1 MHNVMIVYVGL
12 KSSDATHMG
21 AVMGAQVRAAVSQQA
36 NVLANTGSVTTFSAG
51 ATLIK
56 TRASEF
62 IEQRLSFF
70 RANVDD
76 FLFELAG
83 KTRSEELNY
92 LYLDTISRLRNK
104 RDVLK
109 NTFVANFEKL
119 CQDTTP
125 CQTTMAV
132 AITMDSAGIDKLLL
146 SGDEDLEA
154 TIAMK
159 NIVEQAQRRYANE
172 LSALYAATPVTQHA
186 CLSSVS
192 PALLCVAWKQ
202 ATDTLKLSVK
212 AKFIVY
218 KLFSKFVLDDLTTLY
233 HGLLADV
240 GGQVPANPT
249 EKADKTVAEKAQP
262 ASAPT
267 QSPVATTES
276 AIDTPIEKKLHGR
289 KLPDAIHQFLFTV
302 WSEVLVQV
310 KTQKGI
316 DSPAWTGAMQV
327 IDDLAAV
334 TQFKQTAQNSPRLLE
349 VIPRL
354 LCNLQ
359 NGLSMVTYEK
369 QMKEQLF
376 NQLLTMHARAIQSR
390 KTQSA

>member
-1 MHNVMIVYVGL
+1 MQ
-12 KSSDATHMG
+12 HMG
-21 AVMGAQVRAAVSQQA
+21 AVMSAQVQAAVSQQA
-36 NVLANTGSVTTFSAG
+36 QVLADTRSVTTFSAG
-51 ATLIK
+51 AILIK

-62 IEQRLSFF
+62 IEQRLNFF

-83 KTRSEELNY
+83 KTRNEELNY

-109 NTFVANFEKL
+109 STFVSNFEKI

-125 CQTTMAV
+125 CQSTMAV
-132 AITMDSAGIDKLLL
+132 AITMDSVGIDKLLL
-146 SGDEDLEA
+146 SGDDDLEA

-159 NIVEQAQRRYANE
+159 SIVEQVQRRYASE

-202 ATDTLKLSVK
+202 ATEPLKLSVK

-233 HGLLADV
+233 HGLLADI
-240 GGQVPANPT
+240 GGQVPSHSSY
-249 EKADKTVAEKAQP
+249 KATAEKALP
-262 ASAPT
+262 SPVPT
-267 QSPVATTES
+267 QSPVAAAAAT
-276 AIDTPIEKKLHGR
+276 IDTPIGKKLHGR

-310 KTQKGI
+310 KTQKGT

-359 NGLSMVTYEK
+359 NGLSLVTYEK

-376 NQLLTMHARAIQSR
+376 NQLLAVHARAIQSR